1 MTNAFIKKLSIHIRV
16 LLPLLAGT
24 ILCLLGTHYI
34 REETGR
40 YLYTF
45 LGWNMFLAWLPV
57 LFSFLLDVYVEQN
70 KSRQLLNSFIV
81 ICLGILWLLFYPNA
95 AYLITDLI
103 HPVAQYIKPS
113 DILMKKD
120 MLFWVHL
127 LSFFLAAVIGILLSY
142 FSLYTVHCL
151 VRNIYGKVTGWLF
164 AIIVLLLSSFGIY
177 VGRFVRW
184 DSWDML
190 TQPFKLIQ
198 ETIEMLT
205 TATQLNHIMGFS
217 FLIFCCTMFG
227 YWFLSVFVDSKSQ
240 PTS

>member
-1 MTNAFIKKLSIHIRV
+1 MRFALHIKV
-16 LLPLLAGT
+16 LLPLIAGT

-57 LFSFLLDVYVEQN
+57 IFSFLMEAFVKQS
-70 KSRQLLNSFIV
+70 KSNRFKPVMTMFIG
-81 ICLGILWLLFYPNA
+81 LLWLLFYPNA

-103 HPVAQYIKPS
+103 HPVAQYVKPADVLLKE
-113 DILMKKD
+113 DI
-120 MLFWVHL
+120 LFWVHL

-151 VRNIYGKVTGWLF
+151 VRNTYGKVTGWMF
-164 AIIVLLLSSFGIY
+164 AVGVLLLSSFGIY
-177 VGRFVRW
+177 MGRFVRW
-184 DSWDML
+184 NSWDL
-190 TQPFKLIQ
+190 FSQPFTLIR
-198 ETIEMLT
+198 ETVEMLT
-205 TATQLNHIMGFS
+205 SPAQLNHIVWFS

-227 YWFLSVFVDSKSQ
+227 YWFITAFVDTKSKEYR
-240 PTS
+240 TN